1 MSVSR
6 SFDAATMFEARHL
19 PLVEKL
25 FKSQLAARAGAREA
39 TQRRLLVRHVRGGA
53 HAMQQLRLDAGIAQ
67 AGQIEE
73 RLQSK
78 RALVTEQHAII
89 IATSSRVVLC

>member
-6 SFDAATMFEARHL
+6 SFNAAATFEARHL
-19 PLVEKL
+19 PLLEKL

-39 TQRRLLVRHVRGGA
+39 TQRRLLVRHVRRGA
-53 HAMQQLRLDAGIAQ
+53 HSMQQLRLDAGIAE